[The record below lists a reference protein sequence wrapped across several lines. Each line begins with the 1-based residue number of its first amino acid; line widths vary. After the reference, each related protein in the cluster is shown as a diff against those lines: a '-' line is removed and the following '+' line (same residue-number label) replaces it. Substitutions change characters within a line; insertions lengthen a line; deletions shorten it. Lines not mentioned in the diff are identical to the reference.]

1 MNNYEYIIH
10 KYRILFLA
18 GACMEISDLI
28 VFQEVARSGG
38 ITAAA
43 QKLNRVPS
51 NVTARIQKL
60 EEELGTA
67 LFIREKNRLRISPSG
82 QQLLPYAQQILNLSK
97 QAVNDLQDSQ
107 PSGTLS
113 IGAMEA
119 VAATR
124 LTPALVEFNKQHCGV
139 DLEVKTG
146 PTGLLIEQVL
156 SAELNIA
163 LVADPAKDPRL
174 HIQSVFDE
182 ELVLVSNLLH
192 APIKSPKDLK
202 VHGSLLGF
210 NHKCAYRTRL
220 CHWAQHKGV
229 MAKVVEISSYHAL
242 LSCVAAGMGVGIV
255 PRALLDSY
263 PFIDQIQLHEL
274 PKKWRH
280 TNTALIWRK
289 DAASPA
295 IEAFAAIILN
305 NKSSITS

>member
-1 MNNYEYIIH
+1 
-10 KYRILFLA
+10 
-18 GACMEISDLI
+18 MELSDLI

-67 LFIREKNRLRISPSG
+67 LFLREKNRLHISPSG
-82 QQLLPYAQQILNLSK
+82 QQLLPYAQQILALSK
-97 QAVNDLQDSQ
+97 QAVNELQDSQ

-124 LTPALVEFNKQHCGV
+124 LTPALVEFNKQHTGV
-139 DLEVKTG
+139 HLEVKTG

-156 SAELNIA
+156 SAELNVA

-174 HIQSVFDE
+174 HVHRVFDE
-182 ELVLVSNLLH
+182 ELVLVSNLKH
-192 APIKSPKDLK
+192 SPIKSPKDLET
-202 VHGSLLGF
+202 HGSLLGF

-220 CHWAQHKGV
+220 CQWAAQQGV
-229 MAKVVEISSYHAL
+229 LAKVVEISSYHAL

-255 PRALLDSY
+255 PRALLQSY
-263 PFIDQIQLHEL
+263 PFLDQVQLHEM

-280 TNTALIWRK
+280 TSTALIWRK
-289 DAASPA
+289 DASSPA
-295 IEAFAAIILN
+295 IEAFAAIILA
-305 NKSSITS
+305 KKHSTSN

>member
-1 MNNYEYIIH
+1 
-10 KYRILFLA
+10 
-18 GACMEISDLI
+18 MELSDLI

-67 LFIREKNRLRISPSG
+67 LFLREKNRLHISPSG
-82 QQLLPYAQQILNLSK
+82 QQLLPYAQQILALSK
-97 QAVNDLQDSQ
+97 QAVNELQDSQ
-107 PSGTLS
+107 PSGTLT

-124 LTPALVEFNKQHCGV
+124 LTPALVEFHQQHAGV
-139 DLEVKTG
+139 NLEVKTG

-156 SAELNIA
+156 SAELNVA
-163 LVADPAKDPRL
+163 LVADPVIDPRL
-174 HIQSVFDE
+174 HIQPAFDE

-192 APIKSPKDLK
+192 SPIKSPKDLDIRD
-202 VHGSLLGF
+202 SLLGF

-220 CHWAQHKGV
+220 CNWAAQQGV
-229 MAKVVEISSYHAL
+229 LAKVVEISSYHAL
-242 LSCVAAGMGVGIV
+242 LSCAAAGMGVGIV
-255 PRALLDSY
+255 PRALLQSY
-263 PFIDQIQLHEL
+263 PFVDQVQLHEM
-274 PKKWRH
+274 PKKWHR

-289 DAASPA
+289 DSISPA
-295 IEAFAAIILN
+295 IEAFAGIILS
-305 NKSSITS
+305 NKQSSTPIN